1 MFEPDPIRPDV
12 LPEPARYAVF
22 GHPVAHS
29 KSPFIHRRFAAD
41 NHKAIDYR
49 AIDAAPEDFGVALA
63 RFAADGGRGASVT
76 LPLKGIAA
84 GLCRT
89 LGEAARRTGAV
100 NTLTRRDDA
109 WHGDNTDGA
118 GLVADIAERWRLDLR
133 GRRVLV
139 LGAGGA
145 VAGVLFDLLEAGV
158 DHVTIVN
165 RTPERAD
172 ALADRVAEPA
182 RVSTAYWQDLGTLG
196 AFDFVLNG
204 TSAARHGQRL
214 ELPVSIVAPRA
225 LAYDMNY
232 GEAAIDFLAWAR
244 AAGFEH
250 VHDGLGML
258 VEQAAIAFRIWH
270 GVRPDTEPVYREL
283 VAGGG

>member
-1 MFEPDPIRPDV
+1 MFQ
-12 LPEPARYAVF
+12 PESADAAGPPVVARYAVF
-22 GHPVAHS
+22 GHPIAHS
-29 KSPFIHRRFAAD
+29 KSPFIHQRFASE
-41 NHKAIDYR
+41 NHKSIDYR
-49 AIDAAPEDFGVALA
+49 AIDAAPEAFAAALA
-63 RFAADGGRGASVT
+63 RFAADGGRGANVT
-76 LPLKGIAA
+76 LPLKGLAA
-84 GLCRT
+84 AQCAT

-100 NTLTRRDDA
+100 NTLTRGDGV

-158 DHVTIVN
+158 EHLTIVN

-172 ALADRVAEPA
+172 ALADRIGEPA
-182 RVSTAYWQDLGTLG
+182 RVSTAYWEDMATLG

-204 TSAARHGQRL
+204 TSAARHGTRL
-214 ELPVSIVAPRA
+214 DLPLSIVAPRA

-232 GEAAIDFLAWAR
+232 GEAAIDFMAWAR
-244 AAGFEH
+244 AAGCEH
-250 VHDGLGML
+250 VHDGFGML

-283 VAGGG
+283 AAAGG

>member
-1 MFEPDPIRPDV
+1 MFEPESANPAS
-12 LPEPARYAVF
+12 LPAVARYAVF
-22 GHPVAHS
+22 GHPIAHS
-29 KSPFIHRRFAAD
+29 KSPLIHKRFAAD
-41 NHKAIDYR
+41 NHRAIEYR
-49 AIDAAPEDFGVALA
+49 AIDAAPGVFSEALA
-63 RFAADGGRGASVT
+63 RFAADGGRGANVT
-76 LPLKGIAA
+76 LPLKGLAA
-84 GLCRT
+84 AQCAT

-100 NTLTRRDDA
+100 NTLTRTSDG

-118 GLVADIAERWRLDLR
+118 GLVTDIAERWRLDLR

-158 DHVTIVN
+158 EHLMIVN

-172 ALADRVAEPA
+172 ALADRIGEPA
-182 RVSTAYWQDLGTLG
+182 RVSTAYWADLATLG

-204 TSAARHGQRL
+204 TSAARHGTHL
-214 ELPVSIVAPRA
+214 DLPTSIVAPRA

-244 AAGFEH
+244 AAGCAH

-270 GVRPDTEPVYREL
+270 GVRPDTEPVYQEL
-283 VAGGG
+283 AAGGG

>member
-1 MFEPDPIRPDV
+1 MFEPEPTVPDV
-12 LPEPARYAVF
+12 APEIARYAVF

-29 KSPFIHRRFAAD
+29 KSPVIHRRFASES
-41 NHKAIDYR
+41 HRAIEYR
-49 AIDAAPEDFGVALA
+49 AIDAAPEAFAAALA
-63 RFAADGGRGASVT
+63 RFAADGGRGANVT
-76 LPLKGIAA
+76 LPLKGLAA
-84 GLCRT
+84 AQCAT

-100 NTLTRRDDA
+100 NTLTRTGDG

-145 VAGVLFDLLEAGV
+145 VAGVMFDLLEAGV

-172 ALADRVAEPA
+172 ALADRIGEPA
-182 RVSTAYWQDLGTLG
+182 RVSTAYWADMATLG

-204 TSAARHGQRL
+204 TSAARHGGRL
-214 ELPVSIVAPRA
+214 DLPLSIVAPRA

-232 GEAAIDFLAWAR
+232 GEAAIDFMAWAR
-244 AAGFEH
+244 AAGVEH

-258 VEQAAIAFRIWH
+258 VEQAAVAFRIWH

-283 VAGGG
+283 AAAGA

>member
-1 MFEPDPIRPDV
+1 MFEPEPIRPDV
-12 LPEPARYAVF
+12 IPEIARYAVF

-29 KSPFIHRRFAAD
+29 KSPFIHQRFAAE

-49 AIDAAPEDFGVALA
+49 AIDAAPEAFSAALA
-63 RFAADGGRGASVT
+63 RFAADGGRGANVT
-76 LPLKGIAA
+76 LPLKGLAVA
-84 GLCRT
+84 ECHT

-100 NTLTRRDDA
+100 NTLTRGADG

-172 ALADRVAEPA
+172 ALADRIGEPA
-182 RVSTAYWQDLGTLG
+182 RVSTAYWADLATLG

-204 TSAARHGQRL
+204 TSAARQGQRL
-214 ELPVSIVAPRA
+214 DLPLSIVAPRA

-244 AAGFEH
+244 AAGFAD

-258 VEQAAIAFRIWH
+258 VEQAAIAFHLWH
-270 GVRPDTEPVYREL
+270 GVRPDTAPVYQEL
-283 VAGGG
+283 AAGGG